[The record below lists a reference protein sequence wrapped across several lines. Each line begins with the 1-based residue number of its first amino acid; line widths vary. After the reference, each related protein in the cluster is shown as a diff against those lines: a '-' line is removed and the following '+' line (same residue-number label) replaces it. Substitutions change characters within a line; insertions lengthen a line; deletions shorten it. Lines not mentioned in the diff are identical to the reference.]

1 MFLKSFLDTDYADFT
16 DSHGKNLLLNPRQSA
31 QSVSA
36 QSVKSVYL
44 RNGLFVRV
52 VRKTCTE
59 PVEVS
64 VSKMKRAQIKSD
76 PHKRAA

>member
-16 DSHGKNLLLNPRQSA
+16 DSHGKNLLLNPRQ
-31 QSVSA
+31 SA